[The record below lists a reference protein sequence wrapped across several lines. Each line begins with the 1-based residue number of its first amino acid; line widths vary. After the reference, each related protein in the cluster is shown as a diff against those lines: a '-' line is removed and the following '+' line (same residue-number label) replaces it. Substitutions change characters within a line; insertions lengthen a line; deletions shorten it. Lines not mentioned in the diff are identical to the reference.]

1 MTAGMAFRA
10 LLRVERRELFRN
22 RRRSRLVALL
32 VAIPVAGIVGGATVW
47 RNAEPNVD
55 ERRTREMGA
64 ADLRVD
70 LGAAD
75 APDDLTAELPPGAR
89 VETLRLRP
97 ETLRHAGRRLRARAI
112 AADPDGLARGMLRI
126 VEGRAPAR
134 PGEIALAPVLRD
146 GLGASL
152 GASVA
157 TEDGER
163 TVTGVV
169 VDPASLELPVALL
182 PAAAAG
188 PFRDRALL
196 VAAGGADAAGRT
208 AAALRGRGLRVVERT
223 SIRPPDRF
231 GPTVVFLVGGIG
243 LFEAALVIAAAFAV
257 GLRRRRREIGLLR
270 ATGASGVL
278 VCGAVGL
285 SAAAV
290 AAVGGAAGAS
300 LGLLA
305 AAAVHP
311 FLDAWVGH
319 ECGRFDVAAE
329 HVAGGVLL
337 GIVAATLA
345 SLPPAVAA
353 TRRSIRSALGGRRP
367 AASARS
373 RGPLLGL
380 AMAGL
385 GAVVVAIG
393 ARTGGAAGATALLLG
408 AATVFLGFGVA
419 SPGLLAGIARLAGP
433 LPPAWRL
440 AVRDAGRFR
449 TRNGPVVT
457 AVLAG
462 MALCVLL
469 GALLTSIEARI
480 ARARPPLRADRLVV
494 AGPAAEEVARAFA
507 REHDAPAPI
516 AAYAAWVDGA
526 PVVVSDGGRF
536 GAWLAVGD
544 ATSRVALDASA
555 EPSDVEVE
563 AAGGRSLGRFT
574 VRRVPRRAHA
584 DPAAVIDPESAAAR
598 GLERGPPPEF
608 ALAPW
613 IVTLDDDVTEET
625 AEDARAA
632 AAAHAGTSVDAAI
645 LHRRPVRPFLRLVL
659 AVCLLTGLIVVFVA
673 TALSSAEAAEDAR
686 ILDAVGAPP
695 ALLRRVSA
703 ARAATL
709 AAVGGVLAVPAGLLP
724 APGVLSIAKLPL
736 AFEVPWTEVAAA
748 TLLLPALAYA
758 GAWIAARPGAP
769 A

>member
-1 MTAGMAFRA
+1 MTAGTAFLA
-10 LLRVERRELFRN
+10 MLRVERRELLRN
-22 RRRSRLVALL
+22 RRRSRLIAFL
-32 VAIPVAGIVGGATVW
+32 VAIPVAATVGGATVW
-47 RNAEPNVD
+47 RNVEPNVD

-70 LGAAD
+70 LGAAET
-75 APDDLTAELPPGAR
+75 PDDLTTSLPPGAR
-89 VETLRLRP
+89 IETLRLRP
-97 ETLRHAGRRLRARAI
+97 ETLHHAGRRLRARAI

-134 PGEIALAPVLRD
+134 PGEMALAPVLRD
-146 GLGASL
+146 GLGAAL
-152 GASVA
+152 GTSIA

-169 VDPASLELPVALL
+169 VDPASLEMPVALL
-182 PAAAAG
+182 PPEADG

-196 VAAGGADAAGRT
+196 IDVGGADAAGRT
-208 AAALRGRGLRVVERT
+208 ASALRERGLRVLERS

-243 LFEAALVIAAAFAV
+243 LFEAALVVAAAFAV

-270 ATGASGVL
+270 ATGASGAL

-285 SAAAV
+285 SAAAL
-290 AAVGGAAGAS
+290 AAVAGAAGAS

-305 AAAVHP
+305 AAAIHP

-319 ECGRFDVAAE
+319 ECGRFEVAPE

-337 GIVAATLA
+337 GIVAAALA

-367 AASARS
+367 EAPKRS

-380 AMAGL
+380 ATAGL
-385 GAVVVAIG
+385 GAVGVAIG
-393 ARTGGAAGATALLLG
+393 ERAGGAAGATALLLG
-408 AATVFLGFGVA
+408 AATVILGFGVA
-419 SPGLLAGIARLAGP
+419 SSGLLAAIARLAAP

-440 AVRDAGRFR
+440 AVRDAARFR
-449 TRNGPVVT
+449 TRSGPVVT
-457 AVLAG
+457 AVLAA

-469 GALLTSIEARI
+469 GALLTSVEARL
-480 ARARPPLRADRLVV
+480 AVARPPLRADRLVV

-516 AAYAAWVDGA
+516 AAHAAHVDGA
-526 PVVVSDGGRF
+526 PAVVPGGGGF
-536 GAWLAVGD
+536 GAWLAFGD
-544 ATSRVALDASA
+544 DVSRLRLGAAA
-555 EPSDVEVE
+555 ETSDVEIE
-563 AAGGRSLGRFT
+563 TADGRPLGTFS
-574 VRRVPRRAHA
+574 VHLVPRQAHA
-584 DPAAVIDPESAAAR
+584 DPAAVIDPGSAGAR
-598 GLERGPPPEF
+598 GLERGPPPGF

-625 AEDARAA
+625 AERARAA
-632 AAAHAGTSVDAAI
+632 AAAHAGTSVDAAV
-645 LHRRPVRPFLRLVL
+645 LHRRPVRPFLRLALV
-659 AVCLLTGLIVVFVA
+659 VCLLTGLIVVFMA
-673 TALSSAEAAEDAR
+673 TALSSSEAAEDAR

-695 ALLRRVSA
+695 ALLRRASA

-724 APGVLSIAKLPL
+724 ASGVLTIARLPL
-736 AFEVPWTEVAAA
+736 TFEVPWTEIAASA
-748 TLLLPALAYA
+748 VLLPALAYA
-758 GAWIAARPGAP
+758 GAWIAARPEAP